1 MFTDFV
7 AVFLQRRIKK
17 AILPICGKTLGSLFC
32 CVLMASSL
40 VSCTENRAADLP
52 NDSAGNAQL
61 QQGTETSATHV
72 VEVTLAATSETED
85 KEGTKDARESGDNA
99 GSETGAGSDRT
110 SPEPEI
116 IATSSAEP
124 SPAVITKDTISKEQ
138 LESIIRFR
146 PNELGELLIVL
157 YHHIGGED
165 SLYYRSVASF
175 KKDLQNLYEK
185 GYRLISIEDYIN
197 SNYDIPAGTTPVV
210 LTFDDGP
217 LSHFEVAFDAE
228 GNPYPHPDCAVGILD
243 AFYKEHPDFGRHAVF
258 YINGGAF
265 HQPAH
270 LEWKLKYLYEN
281 GYEIGNHTLN
291 HAALDSLDG
300 EGIQRELG
308 KNENFYRHLVP
319 DLRMISVAY
328 PFGNRPRAEHR
339 HLVLNGEYEGE
350 KYEYQIGI
358 IAGWCPTKP
367 LYSRKMHPLEVYRV
381 QGGVNAQQ
389 LDWWLALLDREP
401 QRRFVSDGIPGM
413 IFVPESLE
421 EELDMEL
428 VGEDRVF
435 FYEESE

>member
-1 MFTDFV
+1 MFTDFRIP
-7 AVFLQRRIKK
+7 FLNGGLKRTLAHLRGKLS
-17 AILPICGKTLGSLFC
+17 AMLLCGILMTIFT
-32 CVLMASSL
+32 
-40 VSCTENRAADLP
+40 SCTETSTPSASTPPTSTAATSTAATVAERP
-52 NDSAGNAQL
+52 GT
-61 QQGTETSATHV
+61 QGTSASEEGVSTTSAQQVQAPTRI
-72 VEVTLAATSETED
+72 VEVTTAATSTSS
-85 KEGTKDARESGDNA
+85 TSTANPVS
-99 GSETGAGSDRT
+99 STETGQDSL
-110 SPEPEI
+110 SE
-116 IATSSAEP
+116 
-124 SPAVITKDTISKEQ
+124 EQ
-138 LESIIRFR
+138 LEKIVRMR

-165 SLYYRSVASF
+165 SLYYRSVTSF
-175 KKDLQNLYEK
+175 KKDLQTLYDK

-210 LTFDDGP
+210 LTFDDGAR
-217 LSHFEVAFDAE
+217 SHFEVAFDAE

-291 HAALDSLDG
+291 HAALDTLDG

-308 KNENFYRHLVP
+308 KNESFYRRIFS
-319 DLRMISVAY
+319 DLRMTSVAY
-328 PFGNRPRAEHR
+328 PFGNRPRSEHG
-339 HLVLNGEYEGE
+339 HLVLNGQYEGE
-350 KYEYQIGI
+350 TYEYQIGI

-401 QRRFVSDGIPGM
+401 QRRFISDGIPGM

-421 EELDMEL
+421 AELDREL
-428 VGEDRVF
+428 VGEDRIF
-435 FYEESE
+435 LYKDR